1 LQLNFG
7 TNYLDYE
14 NPEVHI
20 EYPKINSLWKREG
33 WYFDQDKKTMSEYQ
47 AKRQSFI
54 IGDYANP
61 EIPNIRKWRV
71 DEKIDGMN
79 MRVYY
84 NRFEVGSTITIK
96 GRTDAA
102 QIPPDLREAIETL
115 FTKEKLGAVFAEKNP
130 NLVEFFGEGYGPKIQ
145 SGGYYAKQAGF
156 VLYDIVI
163 DRWWLTRD
171 AVREVAQKLELDMVP
186 DLGIMEEAEIIE
198 YVKSQ
203 PLSHFAKV
211 QPRVSEGVVCRSEP
225 LMLFRN
231 GEPIKWKLKTK
242 EFI

>member
-1 LQLNFG
+1 
-7 TNYLDYE
+7 
-14 NPEVHI
+14 
-20 EYPKINSLWKREG
+20 
-33 WYFDQDKKTMSEYQ
+33 
-47 AKRQSFI
+47 
-54 IGDYANP
+54 
-61 EIPNIRKWRV
+61 
-71 DEKIDGMN
+71 

-102 QIPPDLREAIETL
+102 QIPPDLREAIEIL

-145 SGGYYAKQAGF
+145 SGGYYAKQVGF
-156 VLYDIVI
+156 VLYDVVI
-163 DRWWLTRD
+163 DRWWLIRD
-171 AVREVAQKLELDMVP
+171 AVREIGEKLGVYVVP
-186 DLGIMEEAEIIE
+186 EIGIMEEAEIIAH
-198 YVKSQ
+198 VKSQ
-203 PLSHFAKV
+203 PLGKFALV
-211 QPRVSEGVVCRSEP
+211 QPHVAEGVVCRSEP